1 MLNLIVIK
9 STDPNLLE
17 MTKQSVL
24 KFLTL
29 IQSKNITKND
39 VLLSTK
45 LSNGLH
51 KLCSMKESIAVQ
63 YSFEVNK
70 NMNSLSEVF

>member
-1 MLNLIVIK
+1 
-9 STDPNLLE
+9 

-45 LSNGLH
+45 LSTGLH
-51 KLCSMKESIAVQ
+51 KLCSKKESIAVQ

>member
-1 MLNLIVIK
+1 
-9 STDPNLLE
+9 

-51 KLCSMKESIAVQ
+51 KLCSKKESIAVQ